1 MVDKSKN
8 SSLQRKKKE
17 KQKEIIDD
25 NAMIVATSY
34 DGCSFFYGCCSKEI
48 WPPRFEHGVDGN
60 ARFFGGRIVL
70 NGVHLFIMGQT
81 SFQII

>member
-1 MVDKSKN
+1 MVDMHVKN
-8 SSLQRKKKE
+8 SSFAKKKKKK

-48 WPPRFEHGVDGN
+48 WPPTFEHGVDGN
-60 ARFFGGRIVL
+60 ARCFLGE
-70 NGVHLFIMGQT
+70 NCA
-81 SFQII
+81 